1 MTRENKLVAAA
12 IGCLALIV
20 GIGAYEL
27 NQNKN
32 QSVTTTR
39 SVTESVPVSPS
50 PVLGSRVAPAAM
62 QPVPITAVIPVAPT
76 SRVTE
81 TVVQPV
87 RGIAAPT
94 PYPATNNT
102 SAPYAAQSPAYVP
115 TAPYAVGEPSQLQP
129 QQAMMAPTATE
140 TVVNTRPGSQ
150 VVTQRTTAY
159 VPAETST
166 SVYRVYV
173 HKRIQRHQ
181 KSGNIHVARAV
192 KHTVMFAVKMPGRLR
207 L

>member
-12 IGCLALIV
+12 IGCMALIV

-27 NQNKN
+27 NQNRN
-32 QSVTTTR
+32 QSVTTTKT
-39 SVTESVPVSPS
+39 VTESVPVSPT
-50 PVLGSRVAPAAM
+50 PVLGSQGGPAAM
-62 QPVPITAVIPVAPT
+62 QTTPTTTVIPVAP
-76 SRVTE
+76 SNQVTQ
-81 TVVQPV
+81 TRVQPE
-87 RGIAAPT
+87 RGSAAQSN
-94 PYPATNNT
+94 YGANNA
-102 SAPYAAQSPAYVP
+102 SLPYAAQSPAYVP
-115 TAPYAVGEPSQLQP
+115 AAPYPSGASVQLQ
-129 QQAMMAPTATE
+129 QQRALMAPPAPGSA
-140 TVVNTRPGSQ
+140 VNTGPGGE

-166 SVYRVYV
+166 SVHRVYV
-173 HKRIQRHQ
+173 HKRVHHRQ